1 MFQTLTHNVD
11 HERHLG
17 SDNRHRIRADVG
29 AMATGGGRC
38 DGHGCRGDGDPE
50 RVPAA
55 VHPAAPPEP
64 ESLLPPAHRQHGRH
78 RRAAGQPASQLVAKS
93 VNKSV
98 SLLVC
103 QLVRLSVSQSVS

>member
-1 MFQTLTHNVD
+1 MNATWGVITGIGFGQTWVPWLPAVVGVMGMVAVVTVILNVF
-11 HERHLG
+11 L
-17 SDNRHRIRADVG
+17 
-29 AMATGGGRC
+29 
-38 DGHGCRGDGDPE
+38 
-50 RVPAA
+50 AA

>member
-1 MFQTLTHNVD
+1 MFQTPTHNVD

-29 AMATGGGRC
+29 AMATGGGRG

-50 RVPAA
+50 RVLAA

-64 ESLLPPAHRQHGRH
+64 ESLLPPAHRQHGHH
-78 RRAAGQPASQLVAKS
+78 RRAAGQPASQLVAQ
-93 VNKSV
+93 SV
-98 SLLVC
+98 S
-103 QLVRLSVSQSVS
+103 QLDSQSVS